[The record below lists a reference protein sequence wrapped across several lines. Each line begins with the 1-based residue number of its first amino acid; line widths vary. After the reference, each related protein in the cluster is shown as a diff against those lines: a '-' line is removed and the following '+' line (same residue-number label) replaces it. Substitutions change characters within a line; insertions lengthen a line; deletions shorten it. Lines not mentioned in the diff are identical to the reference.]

1 MAYQA
6 LYRVW
11 RPQTFIDV
19 VGQEHVTK
27 TLQNALLQQ
36 KISHAYL
43 FSGPRGTGKTSAA
56 KIFAKAVN
64 CENSPANEPCN
75 VCPACLGITDGSIP
89 DVIEIDAASNNGVEE
104 IRDIRDKVKFAPSS
118 VKYKVYIVDEV
129 HMLSIGAFNALLKTL
144 EEPPRH
150 VIFILA
156 TTEPHKIPL
165 TIISRCQRFDFK
177 RISAHSIVNRMKTIV
192 DETGVRYEEKA
203 LQVVARAAEG
213 GMRDALSLLDQAI
226 SFSRDEVT
234 VEDALTVTGS
244 VSQGLLNQL
253 ATAIK
258 ERDAAKALEALEELL
273 FLGKDPSRF
282 IEDFILYYRDMLLFK
297 AAPNLEESFERVLLD
312 EEFKQLAEAVNQEDI
327 YQIIETLN
335 KSQQE
340 MRWTNHPRIF
350 LEVAVVKLCQMKV
363 KDSVKQMNST
373 EIDSLLSKISSLE
386 EQLSDLRK
394 NGIVVTNDQAAN
406 TASQAKPARTS
417 RRGFQAPTGKIN
429 EILKSATK
437 PDLTLVKS
445 KWGELLGKLVYNQMR
460 SQAALLNEAEPVA
473 ASTTALVISFKY
485 EIHCQMAMDNDR
497 FLTVLSDLT
506 QELIGRRLS
515 VVGVPEEQ
523 WQTIRAGFIKTNRD
537 GESDQGDAGKEN
549 EEDPVVSEAIKL
561 FGSELVEIKE

>member
-177 RISAHSIVNRMKTIV
+177 RISAQSIVNRMKTIV

-312 EEFKQLAEAVNQEDI
+312 EDFKQIAEALNQEDI

-363 KDSVKQMNST
+363 SDNGKQTSSI

-394 NGIVVTNDQAAN
+394 NGIAVTNDQAAN

-497 FLTVLSDLT
+497 FLVVLSDLT
-506 QELIGRRLS
+506 QELVGRRLS

-537 GESDQGDAGKEN
+537 GESDQGDAEKEN

>member
-1 MAYQA
+1 
-6 LYRVW
+6 
-11 RPQTFIDV
+11 
-19 VGQEHVTK
+19 
-27 TLQNALLQQ
+27 
-36 KISHAYL
+36 
-43 FSGPRGTGKTSAA
+43 
-56 KIFAKAVN
+56 
-64 CENSPANEPCN
+64 
-75 VCPACLGITDGSIP
+75 
-89 DVIEIDAASNNGVEE
+89 
-104 IRDIRDKVKFAPSS
+104 
-118 VKYKVYIVDEV
+118 
-129 HMLSIGAFNALLKTL
+129 
-144 EEPPRH
+144 
-150 VIFILA
+150 
-156 TTEPHKIPL
+156 
-165 TIISRCQRFDFK
+165 
-177 RISAHSIVNRMKTIV
+177 
-192 DETGVRYEEKA
+192 
-203 LQVVARAAEG
+203 
-213 GMRDALSLLDQAI
+213 
-226 SFSRDEVT
+226 
-234 VEDALTVTGS
+234 
-244 VSQGLLNQL
+244 
-253 ATAIK
+253 
-258 ERDAAKALEALEELL
+258 
-273 FLGKDPSRF
+273 
-282 IEDFILYYRDMLLFK
+282 
-297 AAPNLEESFERVLLD
+297 
-312 EEFKQLAEAVNQEDI
+312 
-327 YQIIETLN
+327 
-335 KSQQE
+335 